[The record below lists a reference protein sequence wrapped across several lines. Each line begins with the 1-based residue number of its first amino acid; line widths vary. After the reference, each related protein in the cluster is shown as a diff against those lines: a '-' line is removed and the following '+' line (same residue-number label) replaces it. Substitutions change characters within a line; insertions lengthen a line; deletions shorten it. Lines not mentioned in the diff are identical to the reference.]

1 MGRPTILQA
10 IIQKYILSG
19 SCQVTNIKYQTNNN
33 IIKMTPL
40 VIFTLVSLLSTA
52 INSLPESVSHSCSS
66 QTCKDC
72 RGSCDGCDSCNLCKL
87 CPKGLSICSKCK
99 YCENGA
105 AECKKSCKRGK
116 TEDICIKCIKDCP
129 K

>member
-52 INSLPESVSHSCSS
+52 INSLPESASTSCSS

-72 RGSCDGCDSCNLCKL
+72 LGSCDGCDACNLCKI
-87 CPKGLSICSKCK
+87 CPESVPICSKCK
-99 YCENGA
+99 WCKNGIA
-105 AECKKSCKRGK
+105 KCKKDCHRGK
-116 TEDICIKCIKDCP
+116 SESVCKKCIEECTK
-129 K
+129 